1 MQGIASNH
9 SAYDVLDFSRKERDL
24 NGCVLRCLTNNWSN
38 SIHND
43 RLTSEDLAMWSDS
56 TESIRHKSPA
66 LTSLFSIK
74 QLQKRGIIG
83 YYGGPIPYTAN
94 HLIVTDDLWR

>member
-1 MQGIASNH
+1 MEWGTCLLEDHVFNL
-9 SAYDVLDFSRKERDL
+9 VTKSRYWQKPTYKSMSDALVAMRDI
-24 NGCVLRCLTNNWSN
+24 CVEQDINR
-38 SIHND
+38 I
-43 RLTSEDLAMWSDS
+43 
-56 TESIRHKSPA
+56 
-66 LTSLFSIK
+66 TSLFSIK